1 MCHKSVKVGS
11 KIVLTNGLQY
21 EAFCSK
27 TVYFVSFLSAMQMN
41 EMEYLQRGDFNF
53 VGTVPVSVKWHVHY
67 VEAKKERIRLFDQKM
82 CGTVCLV
89 EEK

>member
-1 MCHKSVKVGS
+1 MAYNMKHF
-11 KIVLTNGLQY
+11 VLKLY
-21 EAFCSK
+21 ILCLFW
-27 TVYFVSFLSAMQMN
+27 SAMQMN